1 MKNQS
6 AFLIVDSG
14 LKASSHFGMGSYRD
28 LMGSS
33 FKVSVPTRTR
43 NCADHSKFGRLTDVN
58 FTAMSGQSPRPTNSK
73 QCTMNM
79 IKALSIHILPFY
91 ILLSSCIRSLEAIF
105 QEGI

>member
-33 FKVSVPTRTR
+33 FKVSVPTQTR
-43 NCADHSKFGRLTDVN
+43 NCADHSKFGR
-58 FTAMSGQSPRPTNSK
+58 
-73 QCTMNM
+73 
-79 IKALSIHILPFY
+79 
-91 ILLSSCIRSLEAIF
+91 
-105 QEGI
+105 

>member
-43 NCADHSKFGRLTDVN
+43 NCADHSKFGRLTDE
-58 FTAMSGQSPRPTNSK
+58 
-73 QCTMNM
+73 
-79 IKALSIHILPFY
+79 SI
-91 ILLSSCIRSLEAIF
+91 S
-105 QEGI
+105 QQ